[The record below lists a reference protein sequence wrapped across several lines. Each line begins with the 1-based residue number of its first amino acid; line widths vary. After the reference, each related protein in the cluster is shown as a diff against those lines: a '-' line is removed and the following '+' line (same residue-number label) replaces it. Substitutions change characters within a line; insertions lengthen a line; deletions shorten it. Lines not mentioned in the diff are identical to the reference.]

1 MLIGCST
8 TLFLM
13 DKDKFK
19 QDLVRIPL
27 VQGNSVIADE
37 FCHDFMVEYDRL
49 PSSFWDQIDLKQNGE
64 YSS

>member
-1 MLIGCST
+1 
-8 TLFLM
+8 M